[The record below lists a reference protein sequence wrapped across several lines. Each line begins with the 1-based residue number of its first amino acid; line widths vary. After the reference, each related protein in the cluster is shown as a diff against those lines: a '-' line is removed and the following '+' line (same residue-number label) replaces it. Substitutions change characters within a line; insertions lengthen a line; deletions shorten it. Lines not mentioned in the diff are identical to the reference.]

1 MGIVRSSVAAF
12 GAIALISAS
21 AAGAAVRPSDS
32 LVSANAAAKMAPLQG
47 RQGAELEK
55 ANELSPT
62 AWLLI
67 LLGLGSAG
75 FALHQALTESP

>member
-1 MGIVRSSVAAF
+1 MGIVRSSVAAM

-32 LVSANAAAKMAPLQG
+32 LVSASSVAKTAPVQG
-47 RQGAELEK
+47 RQGAQLED
-55 ANELSPT
+55 ANELTPT

-67 LLGLGSAG
+67 LLGLGTAG